1 MHEGLIGRRDG
12 RDRVKQWSN
21 LPNTAHLSALLAS
34 AEREMY
40 QSFETNSATDAVPG
54 RLCALRKLL
63 NKSKLNGFLVPRG
76 DEHRGEYVAP
86 SSERLAWITGFT
98 GSAGFAAITS
108 DSAALFVDGRYTVQ
122 ARVQTPGQLF
132 EYLSI
137 PGNTAA
143 DWLIEALGE
152 SGGTVGYD
160 PWLHSIAEIE
170 RTAEQLSTHGIRL
183 KAVTR
188 NPIDRNWGKDR
199 PAPPLEPIIVQ
210 PVSLAG
216 ETAEDKIK
224 RLQQELNEAGQDAA
238 ILTAPDS
245 ICWLLNIRGSDVAHN
260 PVVLCFA
267 ILPAKGKVELFIAS
281 GKLHDEAKA
290 HLKAS
295 AKLFTPD
302 DFKTRLLS
310 LKEAGKTVRVHR
322 ETCPVWIGRQLGGAR
337 TIVDGSDPCLLPKA
351 IKNKVEI
358 RGMRTAHKR
367 DAVAMCQF
375 LAWLDKTA
383 CKGSVDEIAVAQKLE
398 GFRAETKKLRE
409 ISFDTISG
417 SGPNGAIVHYRVT
430 EETNRKLARGE
441 LYLVDSGAQYADGT
455 TDITRTIAVGK
466 PTEEMRDRF
475 TRVLKGHIGLAT
487 ALFPVGTRGVDLDP
501 FARRAL
507 WDAGLDFDHGTGHG
521 VGSYLSVHEG
531 PQSISKRSM
540 VELKPGMIISNEP
553 GFYKEGAF
561 GIRIENL
568 VLVQP
573 ATKPAG
579 GDRAMM
585 SFETLTFAPI
595 DRQLVD
601 AKLLTDAE
609 RDWLNAYHARVLAEV
624 GPRLSAEELAW
635 LEDACRAV

>member
-1 MHEGLIGRRDG
+1 
-12 RDRVKQWSN
+12 
-21 LPNTAHLSALLAS
+21 
-34 AEREMY
+34 MY
-40 QSFETNSATDAVPG
+40 QSFETNSATHAVPD
-54 RLCALRKLL
+54 RLSDLRELL
-63 NKSKLNGFLVPRG
+63 NKSKLDGFLVPRG

-86 SSERLAWITGFT
+86 ASERLAWITGFT

-108 DSAALFVDGRYTVQ
+108 SKAALFVDGRYTVQ
-122 ARVQTPGQLF
+122 AKVQTPGRLY
-132 EYLSI
+132 EYLPI
-137 PGNTAA
+137 PGSTYA
-143 DWLIEALGE
+143 DWLIKTLGK
-152 SGGTVGYD
+152 SGGTIGYD
-160 PWLHSIAEIE
+160 PWLHSIAEIA
-170 RTAEQLSTHGIRL
+170 RASEQLSQHNVRL
-183 KAVTR
+183 KAVAR
-188 NPIDRNWGKDR
+188 NPIDRIWGKDR
-199 PAPPLEPIIVQ
+199 PAPPLEPVIVQ

-216 ETAEDKIK
+216 ESAEDKIK
-224 RLQQELNEAGQDAA
+224 RLQQELVEAGQDAA

-245 ICWLLNIRGSDVAHN
+245 ICWLLNVRGSDVAHN

-267 ILPAKGKVELFIAS
+267 ILPAKGKVELFIAPE
-281 GKLHDEAKA
+281 KLHDEAKA

-295 AKLFTPD
+295 AKLFAPYD
-302 DFKTRLLS
+302 LKARLQA

-322 ETCPVWIGRQLGGAR
+322 ETCPVWIGRQLGGDR

-367 DAVAMCQF
+367 DAVAICQF
-375 LAWLDKTA
+375 LAWLDKEA
-383 CKGSVDEIAVAQKLE
+383 GKGQVDEIQAAQQLESFRTRTNKL
-398 GFRAETKKLRE
+398 KE

-430 EETNRKLARGE
+430 NDTNRRLGRGE

-455 TDITRTIAVGK
+455 TDITRTVSIGK
-466 PTEEMRDRF
+466 PSEEMRDRF
-475 TRVLKGHIGLAT
+475 TRVLKGHISLAT
-487 ALFPVGTRGVDLDP
+487 ALFPEGTRGVDLDP

-573 ATKPAG
+573 AKKPGG

-595 DRQLVD
+595 DHRLVD
-601 AKLLTDAE
+601 VVLLTDAE
-609 RDWLNAYHARVLAEV
+609 RAWLNDYHARVLAEV
-624 GPRLSAEELAW
+624 GPRLGAEERAW
-635 LEDACRAV
+635 LEDACLAI

>member
-1 MHEGLIGRRDG
+1 MVKIAAGPAIWWQAQRKAGR
-12 RDRVKQWSN
+12 Q
-21 LPNTAHLSALLAS
+21 
-34 AEREMY
+34 MF
-40 QSFETNSATDAVPG
+40 QSFDTTSAIDAVPD
-54 RLCALRKLL
+54 RLSLLRDQLRKLDL
-63 NKSKLNGFLVPRG
+63 DGFLVPRG

-86 SSERLAWITGFT
+86 SSERLAWATGFT
-98 GSAGFAAITS
+98 GSAGFAAITTNR
-108 DSAALFVDGRYTVQ
+108 AALFVDGRYTVQ

-143 DWLIEALGE
+143 DWLIKALGQ

-170 RTAEQLSTHGIRL
+170 RTTEQLSQHGIRL

-188 NPIDRNWGKDR
+188 NPIDLTWGKDR
-199 PAPPLEPIIVQ
+199 PAPPLEPVIVQ

-216 ETAEDKIK
+216 ESAEDKIK
-224 RLQQELNEAGQDAA
+224 RLQHELVEAGQNAA
-238 ILTAPDS
+238 VLTAPDS

-267 ILPAKGKVELFIAS
+267 ILPAKGKVELFIAPE
-281 GKLHDEAKA
+281 KLHDEARA

-295 AKLFTPD
+295 VKLLPPGD
-302 DFKTRLLS
+302 LKARLKS

-322 ETCPVWIGRQLGGAR
+322 ETCPVWIGRQLGGSR
-337 TIVDGSDPCLLPKA
+337 TISDGSDPCLLPKA

-358 RGMRTAHKR
+358 RGMRSAHKR

-375 LAWLDKTA
+375 LAWLDKEA
-383 CKGSVDEIAVAQKLE
+383 SKGSVDEIAAAQKLE
-398 GFRAETKKLRE
+398 GFRAKTKKLKE

-430 EETNRKLARGE
+430 NETNRKLGKSE
-441 LYLVDSGAQYADGT
+441 LYLVDSGAQYSDGT
-455 TDITRTIAVGK
+455 TDITRTVAVGK
-466 PTEEMRDRF
+466 PTDEMRDRF

-487 ALFPVGTRGVDLDP
+487 ALFPEGTRGVDLDP

-540 VELKPGMIISNEP
+540 VQLKPGMIISNEP

-573 ATKPAG
+573 AKKPAG
-579 GDRAMM
+579 GDRPMM

-595 DRQLVD
+595 DRKLVD

-609 RDWLNAYHARVLAEV
+609 RDWLNAYHAKVQADV
-624 GPRLSAEELAW
+624 GPRLDAEDRAW
-635 LEDACRAV
+635 LADACRAV